1 MTSFIFVRNPW
12 PRLVSVYFEKIL
24 GNPLGAW
31 DGVNQEII
39 ASQRNG
45 RNGLTPKRSEFLQYV
60 LEDLASNMVEANIH
74 WRPQSLACP
83 ICTGSFKIIGKL
95 EEMWQDTLYIMHRNN
110 LWNLMDGSLHEN
122 TSGNSNSSQRDYL
135 FWKGIDCAL
144 IKDLYVA
151 YEYDF
156 IAF

>member
-1 MTSFIFVRNPW
+1 
-12 PRLVSVYFEKIL
+12 
-24 GNPLGAW
+24 
-31 DGVNQEII
+31 
-39 ASQRNG
+39 
-45 RNGLTPKRSEFLQYV
+45 
-60 LEDLASNMVEANIH
+60 MVEANIH

-95 EEMWQDTLYIMHRNN
+95 EEMWQDTLYLMHRNN

-122 TSGNSNSSQRDYL
+122 TSGRNNSMSSRADYL

-144 IKDLYVA
+144 IKDLYRA

-156 IAF
+156 IAFGYNPVEYFVSIGLQDTAILLQQML

>member
-1 MTSFIFVRNPW
+1 M
-12 PRLVSVYFEKIL
+12 
-24 GNPLGAW
+24 
-31 DGVNQEII
+31 
-39 ASQRNG
+39 
-45 RNGLTPKRSEFLQYV
+45 QYV
-60 LEDLASNMVEANIH
+60 LEDLESYSDMVEANIH

-95 EEMWQDTLYIMHRNN
+95 EEMWQDTLYLMHRNN

-122 TSGNSNSSQRDYL
+122 TSGRNNSMSRSRADYL

-144 IKDLYVA
+144 IKDLYRA

-156 IAF
+156 IAFGYNPVEYFVSIGLQDTAILLQQML

>member
-1 MTSFIFVRNPW
+1 M
-12 PRLVSVYFEKIL
+12 
-24 GNPLGAW
+24 
-31 DGVNQEII
+31 
-39 ASQRNG
+39 
-45 RNGLTPKRSEFLQYV
+45 QYV
-60 LEDLASNMVEANIH
+60 LEDLESYSDMVEANIH

-95 EEMWQDTLYIMHRNN
+95 EEMWQDTLYLMHRNN

-122 TSGNSNSSQRDYL
+122 TSGRNNTSRDYL

-144 IKDLYVA
+144 IKDLYRA

-156 IAF
+156 IAFGYNPVEYFVSIGLQDTAILLQQML